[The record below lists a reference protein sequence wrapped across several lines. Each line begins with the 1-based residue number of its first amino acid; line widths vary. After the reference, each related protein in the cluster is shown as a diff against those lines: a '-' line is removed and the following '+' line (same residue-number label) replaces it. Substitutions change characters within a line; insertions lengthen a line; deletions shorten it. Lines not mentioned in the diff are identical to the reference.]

1 MPANFGG
8 YMMLFQALNK
18 KLEFPKPSAVV
29 NQTYLDFLAKTYRL
43 SHNGHHGLEHWLR
56 VLLNG
61 RLLAEENGA
70 DLEVVEHFALVH
82 DVMRES
88 ENLDLHHGPR
98 AADFVKSIVG
108 TWITLDDQ
116 QMHKLMDACR
126 YHSVG
131 RLDRDITVQ
140 TCWDAD
146 RLDLGRVGTQP
157 KSAYLG
163 SSLARDQNFMKM
175 AYERSKTR
183 FVIDDF
189 NDATER
195 N

>member
-1 MPANFGG
+1 
-8 YMMLFQALNK
+8 MLFQAFNK
-18 KLEFPKPSAVV
+18 ILEFPKPSTVL

-82 DVMRES
+82 DVMREN

-108 TWITLDDQ
+108 TWLKLDDQ
-116 QMHKLMDACR
+116 QLRKLIEACR

-131 RLDRDITVQ
+131 RLDRDITIQ

-146 RLDLGRVGTQP
+146 RLDLGRVGKKP
-157 KSAYLG
+157 KSTYLG
-163 SSLARDQNFMKM
+163 SSLARDQSFMKM
-175 AYERSKTR
+175 AYERSKSR
-183 FVIDDF
+183 FVIEGF
-189 NDATER
+189 NDASK
-195 N
+195 